1 MPHDIQRNEIED
13 ELDWLAMS
21 ADVWC
26 ARETAGDDEMLVD
39 LVFDAL
45 ADAEVA
51 ADCIAALD
59 ADKGIRHEAVK
70 VKVVDGWV
78 TLSGEVQDQDERR
91 AAKYAV
97 GAVDGIL
104 GISDHIMIASDDLV
118 ASEVVT
124 AIKRAFRR
132 SLFIDE
138 SLIRVTAAGDTVY
151 LDGRVDSWDSMR
163 EAEDAAWAAPGVTKV
178 VDRLAIFP

>member
-21 ADVWC
+21 PDVWC

-59 ADKGIRHEAVK
+59 PDKGIPHDAVK

-78 TLSGEVQDQDERR
+78 TLSGEVQDEDERR
-91 AAKYAV
+91 EP
-97 GAVDGIL
+97 
-104 GISDHIMIASDDLV
+104 STPSRQWTESWASRTTSWSQATVWL
-118 ASEVVT
+118 
-124 AIKRAFRR
+124 RAR
-132 SLFIDE
+132 SL
-138 SLIRVTAAGDTVY
+138 SRSRGPSGAASSSTNP
-151 LDGRVDSWDSMR
+151 S
-163 EAEDAAWAAPGVTKV
+163 
-178 VDRLAIFP
+178 

>member
-1 MPHDIQRNEIED
+1 
-13 ELDWLAMS
+13 
-21 ADVWC
+21 
-26 ARETAGDDEMLVD
+26 MLVD
-39 LVFDAL
+39 LVFGAL

-59 ADKGIRHEAVK
+59 ADEGIPHDAVR

-91 AAKYAV
+91 AAKYAL
-97 GAVDGIL
+97 GAVNGIL
-104 GISDHIMIASDDLV
+104 GISDHIMIASDDMV

-124 AIKRAFRR
+124 RIKRAFRR

-138 SLIRVTAAGDTVY
+138 SLMRVTAEGDTVY
-151 LDGRVDSWDSMR
+151 LDGTVDSWDSMR
-163 EAEDAAWAAPGVTKV
+163 EAEDAARAAPGVTKV
-178 VDRLAIFP
+178 VDRLVILP